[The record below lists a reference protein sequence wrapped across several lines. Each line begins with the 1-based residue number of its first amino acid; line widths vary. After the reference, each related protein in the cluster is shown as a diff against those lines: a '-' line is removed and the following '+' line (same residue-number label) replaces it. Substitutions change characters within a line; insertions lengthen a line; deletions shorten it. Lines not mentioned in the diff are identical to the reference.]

1 MTTPDLINGAV
12 EFAGSLAAWANV
24 VTLYRDRG
32 YAGISVGVMGFFAA
46 RSLWRGW
53 FYLHLGQ
60 PMSVIGGCSNAF
72 AYCLFV
78 ILMIHFG
85 KRGKP

>member
-1 MTTPDLINGAV
+1 MTTPDAINGAV
-12 EFAGSLAAWANV
+12 EFIGSIAAWMNV

-60 PMSVIGGCSNAF
+60 PMSTLGGRLRPGSVSFTTSPA
-72 AYCLFV
+72 
-78 ILMIHFG
+78 
-85 KRGKP
+85 

>member
-1 MTTPDLINGAV
+1 MTTPDAINGAV

-24 VTLYRDRG
+24 WTLYRDRG

-53 FYLHLGQ
+53 FYLQLQQ
-60 PMSVIGGCSNAF
+60 PMSTIGGCSNAC
-72 AYCLFV
+72 AYCVFV
-78 ILMIHFG
+78 GLMLYFG
-85 KRGKP
+85 KKT

>member
-1 MTTPDLINGAV
+1 MTTPDAINGAV

-32 YAGISVGVMGFFAA
+32 YAGISVCVMGLFAA

-53 FYLHLGQ
+53 FYLHLHQ
-60 PMSVIGGCSNAF
+60 PMSTLGGCSNAC
-72 AYCLFV
+72 AYCVFV
-78 ILMIHFG
+78 GLMVYFG
-85 KRGKP
+85 KRK

>member
-1 MTTPDLINGAV
+1 MSTVDILNGAV

-32 YAGISVGVMGFFAA
+32 YAGISVCVMGLFAA

-53 FYLHLGQ
+53 FYLHLHQ
-60 PMSVIGGCSNAF
+60 PVSTLGGCSNAC
-72 AYCLFV
+72 AYCVFV
-78 ILMIHFG
+78 GLMVYFG
-85 KRGKP
+85 KRK

>member
-1 MTTPDLINGAV
+1 MTTPDAINGAV

-60 PMSVIGGCSNAF
+60 PMSVIGGCSSAF

-78 ILMIHFG
+78 GLMLYFG
-85 KRGKP
+85 KKR

>member
-1 MTTPDLINGAV
+1 MTTPDIINGAV

-24 VTLYRDRG
+24 RTLWKDKG
-32 YAGISVGVMGFFAA
+32 YAGISVAVMGFFAA
-46 RSLWRGW
+46 RSLWRGY

-60 PMSVIGGCSNAF
+60 TGSMVGGASNAF

-85 KRGKP
+85 KKR

>member
-32 YAGISVGVMGFFAA
+32 YAGISVVVMAFFASRA
-46 RSLWRGW
+46 LWRTY

-60 PMSVIGGCSNAF
+60 PVSFFGGFSNAL
-72 AYCLFV
+72 AYCVFV
-78 ILMIHFG
+78 GLMIYYG
-85 KRGKP
+85 KKN

>member
-1 MTTPDLINGAV
+1 MSTPDLLNGGF
-12 EFAGSLAAWANV
+12 ELAGSTAAWLNV
-24 VTLYRDRG
+24 CTLYRDRG
-32 YAGISVGVMGFFAA
+32 YAGISVCTMAVFAA
-46 RSLWRGW
+46 RSLWRTY

-60 PMSVIGGCSNAF
+60 PMSVLGGCSNAF

-85 KRGKP
+85 KKR